1 MEQELAAGAVRE
13 LLRDMVQPGLVVFDM
28 RDPPGTTG
36 QQYRCAEIAHAQ
48 FHDEL
53 WLEQFQHGLYDR
65 AMAAPFE
72 LFFGTQLLPPDDI
85 YLGIF
90 Q

>member
-1 MEQELAAGAVRE
+1 MEQELAAGIVRE
-13 LLRDMVQPGLVVFDM
+13 LLCDMIQPGLVVFDM
-28 RDPPGTTG
+28 RDLPGITG
-36 QQYRCAEIAHAQ
+36 QQHGCAEIAHAQ

-53 WLEQFQHGLYDR
+53 WLEQFQQGLYDR